1 MYGILQEDKASS
13 KEVQQT
19 EQNKETN
26 KETQHSEHIKVNQE
40 KEMEINTKKKQD
52 IVRTPIDQYHQRQQ
66 ETTKKVTKV
75 SEPTT
80 EYMEIGDLDLE
91 RLEVSCSDKILA
103 QIPPQQVS
111 LLEKEIIQDKNMD
124 SLGVVFESLKESDG
138 KKKLKKKSKE
148 G

>member
-40 KEMEINTKKKQD
+40 KEMEINPKKKQD
-52 IVRTPIDQYHQRQQ
+52 IARAPIDQYHQRQQ
-66 ETTKKVTKV
+66 ETTKKVTEV

-91 RLEVSCSDKILA
+91 GLEVACYDKIPA
-103 QIPPQQVS
+103 QIPPPTS
-111 LLEKEIIQDKNMD
+111 LLTR
-124 SLGVVFESLKESDG
+124 
-138 KKKLKKKSKE
+138 E
-148 G
+148 GNNSR

>member
-91 RLEVSCSDKILA
+91 GLEVACYDKIPT
-103 QIPPQQVS
+103 QIPPP
-111 LLEKEIIQDKNMD
+111 
-124 SLGVVFESLKESDG
+124 
-138 KKKLKKKSKE
+138 KKRKSPY
-148 G
+148 